1 MYYQIP
7 FNASIKSTVKTYL
20 DDNEFEYSFT
30 DYGDEILLDVDIPE
44 DKVMELEWFIA
55 EEE

>member
-20 DDNEFEYSFT
+20 DNNEFEYSFT